1 MHIDRIPFA
10 EVPQFS
16 RRDVAYA
23 TGHKDFRPFY
33 KYPVTLDAFA
43 KVMKDKAKD
52 ATDRKLLVDELLA
65 QYDKLKDAER
75 ARTQVQSLLDSNAWT
90 VITAHQPSLFTGP
103 LYFIHK
109 ICSTI
114 NLSRQLNERY
124 PDQHVVP
131 VFIVGGEDH
140 DFEEINHTRVHGQ
153 MITWE
158 QETGGSVSALSTSTL
173 GTAIDQLQQVI
184 GTEFSPDDVFRR
196 LRKAYTENDLYGDAT
211 VAFVHDL
218 FKHTELVV
226 ANPSRPAFK
235 KAFVP
240 YMEREIF
247 EQLSQPLVEK
257 AQANIEA
264 AGYKAQAH
272 AREINLFYLQDGRRD
287 RIVYQDGHY
296 GALDTSLIF
305 TEEEFRAELHARPE
319 RFSPNVIMRPIFQ
332 ELVFPNLA
340 YIGGG
345 GEIAYWLERQEQF
358 EAFGL
363 NFPMLIRRNSVLWI
377 DKKSQRRLEKINL
390 DYRELF
396 RKPDLVIR
404 DYVAKHSEN
413 ELSLAP
419 ELAQLAD
426 LFKSMSEKAKAIDPT
441 LEKAALAEHTRQEK
455 IVSQFESRLRR
466 IEKTKFDEAVTTIRE
481 MKDHLFPKDGLQE
494 RTDNFLNIYLE
505 EGASMFDTLIDALDP
520 LTDGMVIVKT

>member
-1 MHIDRIPFA
+1 MQIDRIPFA

-16 RRDVAYA
+16 RRDVAYT
-23 TGHKDFRPFY
+23 TGHPDFRPFY
-33 KYPVTLDAFA
+33 KYPVTLEAFA
-43 KVMKDKAKD
+43 EVIKDKAND
-52 ATDRKLLVDELLA
+52 ATDRQLLVDELLA
-65 QYDKLKDAER
+65 QYGKLKDTDR
-75 ARTQVQSLLDSNAWT
+75 ARTQVQSLLESNAWT

-140 DFEEINHTRVHGQ
+140 DFDEINHTRLHGQ

-158 QETGGSVSALSTSTL
+158 QETGGSVSALSTATL
-173 GTAIDQLQQVI
+173 GPALDQLQQVI
-184 GTEFSPDDVFRR
+184 GTEFSPDDVYRR
-196 LRKAYTENDLYGDAT
+196 LRKAYAENALYGDAT

-226 ANPSRPAFK
+226 ANPSRTAFK
-235 KAFVP
+235 KAFIP

-257 AQANIEA
+257 TQADIEA

-272 AREINLFYLQDGRRD
+272 AREINLFYLQPGRRD

-305 TEEEFRAELHARPE
+305 TEEEFREELHNHPE

-332 ELVFPNLA
+332 ELIFPNLA

-358 EAFGL
+358 AAFGL
-363 NFPMLIRRNSVLWI
+363 NFPMLIRRNSVLWM
-377 DKKSQRRLEKINL
+377 DKKSQRRLEKIGL
-390 DYRELF
+390 DYRELY

-404 DYVAKHSEN
+404 DYVAKHTEN

-419 ELAQLAD
+419 ELTQLSD
-426 LFKSMSEKAKAIDPT
+426 LFNSMASKAKAIDPT

-455 IVSQFESRLRR
+455 IITQFESRLRR

-481 MKDHLFPKDGLQE
+481 MKDYLFPKDGLQE

-505 EGASMFDTLIDALDP
+505 EGEQMFTVLIDALDP
-520 LTDGMVIVKT
+520 LQDGMVVVRA

>member
-1 MHIDRIPFA
+1 MQIDRIPFA
-10 EVPQFS
+10 EIPQFS
-16 RRDVAYA
+16 RRDVAYT
-23 TGHKDFRPFY
+23 TGHPDFHPFR
-33 KYPVTLDAFA
+33 KYPVNLEAFTD
-43 KVMKDKAKD
+43 VIRDKQRD
-52 ATDRKLLVDELLA
+52 QTDRVLLVQELLD
-65 QYDKLKDAER
+65 QYADLEQADQ
-75 ARTQVQSLLDSNAWT
+75 ARTQVQRLLESNSWT

-124 PDQHVVP
+124 PDQHIVP

-140 DFEEINHTRVHGQ
+140 DFEEINHTRLHGQ

-158 QETGGSVSALSTSTL
+158 QEAGGSVSALSTSTL
-173 GTAIDQLQQVI
+173 GAALEQLRSVI
-184 GTEFSPDDVFRR
+184 GGEYTPDDVYRR
-196 LRKAYTENDLYGDAT
+196 LHKAYTENERYGEAT

-226 ANPSRPAFK
+226 ANPSRIAFK
-235 KAFVP
+235 RAFLP

-247 EQLSQPLVEK
+247 EQLSQPLVEQ
-257 AQANIEA
+257 AQASIVA
-264 AGYKAQAH
+264 AGYGAQAH

-287 RIVYQDGHY
+287 RIVHQDGQY
-296 GALDTSLIF
+296 GVLDTSLRF
-305 TEEEFRAELHARPE
+305 TEAEFRAELAAHPE

-332 ELVFPNLA
+332 ELIFPNLA

-345 GEIAYWLERQEQF
+345 GEIAYWLERKEQF
-358 EAFGL
+358 AAFGL

-377 DKKSQRRLEKINL
+377 DAKSQRRLDKIEL

-404 DYVAKHSEN
+404 DYVAKHSKN

-419 ELAQLAD
+419 EIAQLES
-426 LFKSMSEKAKAIDPT
+426 LFQSMAQKAKAIDPT
-441 LEKAALAEHTRQEK
+441 LEKAALAEHSRQEK
-455 IVSQFESRLRR
+455 IVVQFESRLRR
-466 IEKTKFDEAVTTIRE
+466 IEKRKFDDAVSTIRE
-481 MKDHLFPKDGLQE
+481 LKDKLFPKDGLQE

-505 EGASMFDTLIDALDP
+505 EGEAMFSTLIDALDP
-520 LTDGMVIVKT
+520 LTDGMVVIRK

>member
-1 MHIDRIPFA
+1 MQIDRIPFT

-16 RRDVAYA
+16 RRDVAYT
-23 TGHKDFRPFY
+23 TGHPDFRPFR
-33 KYPVTLDAFA
+33 KYPVKLDAFA
-43 KVMKDKAKD
+43 EVMRDKAQD
-52 ATDRKLLVDELLA
+52 NTDRKLLVDELLA
-65 QYDKLKDAER
+65 QYEGLKDADR
-75 ARTQVQSLLDSNAWT
+75 ARTQVQSLLDSNSWT

-131 VFIVGGEDH
+131 VFIMGGEDH
-140 DFEEINHTRVHGQ
+140 DFDEINHTRLHGQ

-158 QETGGSVSALSTSTL
+158 QEVGGSVSALSTDTL
-173 GTAIDQLQQVI
+173 SSALDQLRDII
-184 GTEFSPDDVFRR
+184 GTEYSPDDVYRR
-196 LRKAYTENDLYGDAT
+196 LRKAYTENELYGDAT

-226 ANPSRPAFK
+226 ANPSRVAFK
-235 KAFVP
+235 RAFVP
-240 YMEREIF
+240 HMEREIF

-257 AQANIEA
+257 AQAEIEA

-272 AREINLFYLQDGRRD
+272 AREINLFYLQPGRRD
-287 RIVYQDGHY
+287 RIVFQDGHY
-296 GALDTSLIF
+296 GVLDTNLIY
-305 TEEEFRAELHARPE
+305 TEAEFRAELRTHPE

-332 ELVFPNLA
+332 ELIFPNLA

-358 EAFGL
+358 ATFGL

-377 DKKSQRRLEKINL
+377 DAKSQRRLQKIGL

-404 DYVAKHSEN
+404 DYVARHTQN

-426 LFKSMSEKAKAIDPT
+426 LFNSMALKAKAIDPT
-441 LEKAALAEHTRQEK
+441 LEKAALAEHRRQEK
-455 IVSQFESRLRR
+455 IVVQFESRLRR

-481 MKDHLFPKDGLQE
+481 MKDKLFPNDGLQE
-494 RTDNFLNIYLE
+494 RTHNFLNIYLE
-505 EGASMFDTLIDALDP
+505 EGEEMFSTLIDALDP
-520 LTDGMVIVKT
+520 LKDGMVVIRK